1 MELQNSVIEY
11 YLNELTKGTDAAT
24 VIELAINDP
33 QLLVFTE
40 LMDHCQVSKVNS
52 VWVDRMRL
60 LAYGTVNSIIE
71 NLRPDWVS
79 EIIFSKLQTLSVL
92 SFVGDIG
99 WSGIKIDTLKEFV
112 QCKSRLELF
121 RLLLNMHK
129 RGILDI
135 LIDERAGT
143 IDVINMHVFRD
154 VDPTTVSLVLEKLEK
169 YMENVRSIA
178 NDGSSVMSADTQR
191 LMGIMGYS
199 DDKEAKV
206 LSTTMSVSPQ
216 IFKRG
221 RNT

>member
-1 MELQNSVIEY
+1 
-11 YLNELTKGTDAAT
+11 
-24 VIELAINDP
+24 
-33 QLLVFTE
+33 
-40 LMDHCQVSKVNS
+40 
-52 VWVDRMRL
+52 
-60 LAYGTVNSIIE
+60 
-71 NLRPDWVS
+71 
-79 EIIFSKLQTLSVL
+79 
-92 SFVGDIG
+92 
-99 WSGIKIDTLKEFV
+99 
-112 QCKSRLELF
+112 
-121 RLLLNMHK
+121 
-129 RGILDI
+129 
-135 LIDERAGT
+135 
-143 IDVINMHVFRD
+143 